1 MQLASIRDSKKILPQ
16 RRNGAAS
23 FVAPLRRRV
32 RKLLLFM
39 LDTAPQHHTTTASA
53 ADPRNG
59 TIDTGSVAAV
69 SAIEKIVIVNGS
81 IPVIVIN
88 AARII
93 VSV

>member
-1 MQLASIRDSKKILPQ
+1 
-16 RRNGAAS
+16 
-23 FVAPLRRRV
+23 
-32 RKLLLFM
+32 M
-39 LDTAPQHHTTTASA
+39 LDTAPPSTASAPQHHTTTASA